1 MNSEQSDKLRR
12 SAGRARRL
20 IEFLIVIAL
29 ALMAG
34 ATVWGVVDPQALGA
48 ALQDQGLPI
57 LAGITDWQARALDAL
72 LVLQIG
78 VWTGALFALRG
89 VFVGM
94 NAASPF
100 PPASVTGARRAYRWI
115 LAGFVLSLFA
125 GPIDSVLGSWH
136 MPAGQ
141 RQLAISFG
149 SAHALTLVALALTA
163 IMSRAFALA
172 AELWQDHQ
180 EIV

>member
-1 MNSEQSDKLRR
+1 MNPDPSDKLHR

-34 ATVWGVVDPQALGA
+34 ATVWGIVDPQALGA

-57 LAGITDWQARALDAL
+57 LTGIADWQARALDAL

-78 VWTGALFALRG
+78 VWTGALVALRG
-89 VFVGM
+89 VFLGM

-100 PPASVTGARRAYRWI
+100 PPAAVIGARRAYRWSRCKLI
-115 LAGFVLSLFA
+115 
-125 GPIDSVLGSWH
+125 I
-136 MPAGQ
+136 Q
-141 RQLAISFG
+141 RLPRP
-149 SAHALTLVALALTA
+149 HALCSGKA
-163 IMSRAFALA
+163 
-172 AELWQDHQ
+172 Q
-180 EIV
+180 